1 MNIILTIADDRSIV
15 ESLRVAL
22 PRTDLLL
29 FENNVQDAL
38 RRLIS
43 MRADVVLLDDARH
56 LGLEALKQLI
66 EAAPATPVIVLASS
80 KKPETRA
87 AYALAGARDFVT
99 KPFQCEDLERA
110 LAQINVET
118 IPFIGQS
125 QRPMADAPPANA
137 IAQHQMAL
145 RWMSRTTA
153 HAEDTSRLID
163 GLVDALAD
171 IFDPARACVLLQTD
185 GAVRVRASYGIPDSV
200 VKGLRLTFAAG
211 LMRRLEESTSLIER
225 DRTPLDAD
233 VLKEMLALG
242 GRIAVPLVSQGR
254 ACGAVVVGEKASGA
268 EYTSEEQE
276 LLAVMA
282 RCVSTCLDR
291 AQRHRD
297 VTRQQNRLDAV
308 LANITAGVVTV
319 GMDKTIT
326 MMNESAERILQLSAT
341 DVLGRSVHK
350 LGSTFADVVLRT
362 MREGAPRLRQR
373 IRDRSINTALGLS
386 VTPLGPEGVVAIFSI
401 LPDEQ
406 EEDDIAYSPIWE
418 FLSSRVAQEI
428 KNPMVA
434 INTFAQLLPKE
445 YESKEFREE
454 FGAVVQKEISRI
466 NEVVEALYEFSSHER
481 LTLRPCDL
489 NENVHKI
496 LQRFDKELS
505 EQAIRLETHFDGNET
520 PVNLDPEQF
529 ARAVSNVIQNCIE
542 AMPEGGTLKVQTRRD
557 NGACELLIADT
568 GHGISEQDAP
578 LIFMP
583 FFSTK
588 ENGMGLGLTMASRI
602 LEEHEGRLELL
613 SGAGTGGAF
622 RINLPKASSKESD

>member
-15 ESLRVAL
+15 ESLRAAL

-56 LGLEALKQLI
+56 LGLEALKQLM
-66 EAAPATPVIVLASS
+66 EAAPTTPVIVLASS

-87 AYALAGARDFVT
+87 AYTLAGARDFVT
-99 KPFQCEDLERA
+99 KPFQCDDLERV
-110 LAQINVET
+110 LAQIKVDS

-125 QRPMADAPPANA
+125 QRATVEAPSTNA

-153 HAEDTSRLID
+153 HAEDTSRLIES
-163 GLVDALAD
+163 LVDALAD
-171 IFDPARACVLLQTD
+171 IFDPARACVLLQTN
-185 GAVRVRASYGIPDSV
+185 GEVRVRASYGISDSV
-200 VKGLRLTFAAG
+200 VTGLRLTFADG

-225 DRTPLDAD
+225 DRTPLNVE
-233 VLKEMLALG
+233 VLKEMHALG
-242 GRIAVPLVSQGR
+242 GRLAVPLVSQGR
-254 ACGAVVVGEKASGA
+254 ACGAVVIGEKASGA
-268 EYTSEEQE
+268 GYTSEEQE
-276 LLAVMA
+276 LLAIMA

-297 VTRQQNRLDAV
+297 AARQQNRLDAV

-319 GMDKTIT
+319 GTDKTIT
-326 MMNESAERILQLSAT
+326 MMNESAERILRLSAT

-373 IRDRSINTALGLS
+373 IRDRSIDTALGLS
-386 VTPLGPEGVVAIFSI
+386 VTPLGPEGIVAIFSI
-401 LPDEQ
+401 LPDDQ
-406 EEDDIAYSPIWE
+406 EEENVAYSPIWE

-434 INTFAQLLPKE
+434 INTFAQLLPTE

-454 FGAVVQKEISRI
+454 FGAVVQKEIARI

-481 LTLRPCDL
+481 LTLTRCDL
-489 NENVHKI
+489 NENVKNI
-496 LQRFDKELS
+496 LKHFDNELS
-505 EQAIRLETHFDGNET
+505 ERAIRLETHFDGDET
-520 PVNLDPEQF
+520 PVNLDPGQF
-529 ARAVSNVIQNCIE
+529 ARAVENVIQNCIE
-542 AMPEGGTLKVQTRRD
+542 AMPEGGTLKVQTRRE
-557 NGACELLIADT
+557 NGICELLISDT

-578 LIFMP
+578 LIFTP

-602 LEEHEGRLELL
+602 VEEHEGHLELM

-622 RINLPKASSKESD
+622 VINLPSISQNEPA